1 MSKQQVGDASL
12 SLPITLNFL
21 IQRTVVRAYLMGPRS
36 AWVDVP
42 VVHYTVHGF
51 SMPSIDDLFE
61 INNIHRAE
69 LMDWWNMESFV
80 IYYTD
85 HADLPEN
92 IELRARFGVSF
103 QGSILLFKRQK
114 SGTALVNLPTA
125 SLDDALNTIEW

>member
-1 MSKQQVGDASL
+1 MSRKQQG
-12 SLPITLNFL
+12 T
-21 IQRTVVRAYLMGPRS
+21 VRAYLMGPRS
-36 AWVDVP
+36 AWVNVP

-51 SMPSIDDLFE
+51 TMPSIDDLFE

-85 HADLPEN
+85 HPDLPEN
-92 IELRARFGVSF
+92 IELRARFGVSL

-114 SGTALVNLPTA
+114 GGTTLVNMPT
-125 SLDDALNTIEW
+125 TILEDVLSTVEW